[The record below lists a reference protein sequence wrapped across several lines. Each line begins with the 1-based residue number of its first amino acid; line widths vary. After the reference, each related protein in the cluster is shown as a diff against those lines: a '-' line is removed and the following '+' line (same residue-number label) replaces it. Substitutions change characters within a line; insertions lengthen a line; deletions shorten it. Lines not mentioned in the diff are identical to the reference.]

1 MAKRR
6 NAARIHTVKRGRS
19 TNPVIAGWVADN
31 IGVIVEDNGC
41 DFDGADIGVFAR
53 SGLSDPIS
61 AICRVIQAETG
72 LYLSGDSSA
81 PEDDPAGWT
90 MPDGR
95 KFFGLSPVNRHSAPV
110 MDSADYLAE
119 SEEN

>member
-1 MAKRR
+1 MAKART
-6 NAARIHTVKRGRS
+6 NARIRTVRRGRN
-19 TNPVIAGWVADN
+19 TNPIIAGWVADN
-31 IGVIVEDNGC
+31 AETIVAGDGC
-41 DFDGADIGVFAR
+41 DFDSDDIGNFAR

-61 AICRVIQAETG
+61 AICRVIRAETG

-81 PEDDPAGWT
+81 PEDDPNSWV

-95 KFFGLSPVNRHSAPV
+95 RFYGLSPVNRHNVPV
-110 MDSADYLAE
+110 ADYLAE